1 MSDGNVWAD
10 AWDET
15 EDWSGGGAP
24 GSSRVASA
32 SARRCTSSIPR
43 PDGAHALRNETDEPV
58 RYVVASPL
66 GSPESAECPDL
77 AQITAQA
84 RTASLTGERLW
95 VIHDV
100 PKAE

>member
-1 MSDGNVWAD
+1 
-10 AWDET
+10 
-15 EDWSGGGAP
+15 
-24 GSSRVASA
+24 
-32 SARRCTSSIPR
+32 
-43 PDGAHALRNETDEPV
+43 
-58 RYVVASPL
+58 VVASPL